1 MSKTL
6 GQLEIYLYKNKLNE
20 KSLIDFLPKFS
31 SNTIKSIV
39 NDLDIDLD
47 IDIIKTNI
55 KDKLYI
61 FSDGNCRG
69 NGKKNAKG
77 GYSVFF
83 TDNQESPFFKFN
95 KTKMVL
101 SQPTNNKCELSG
113 IRCIFRALHEN
124 QLLFKDKECVICTDS
139 QYSIDSITK
148 WSDKWCKNGWV
159 NSKKEPVKNKELIQ
173 EILELQKNT
182 SDIKISFKHVFA
194 HTKEPSDKNSLE
206 FKLWFGNNKVDTNI
220 NKMFDLS
227 KNE

>member
-39 NDLDIDLD
+39 NDLDIDIVKD
-47 IDIIKTNI
+47 I

-61 FSDGNCRG
+61 YSDGNCRG
-69 NGKKNAKG
+69 NGKKHAKG

-139 QYSIDSITK
+139 KYSIDCINT
-148 WSDKWCKNGWV
+148 WSKVWIKNNWL

-173 EILELQKNT
+173 EILELQKKT
-182 SDIKISFKHVFA
+182 SDIKISFKHIFA
-194 HTKEPSDKNSLE
+194 HTKEPSDKSSIE
-206 FKLWFGNNKVDTNI
+206 YKLWLGNKTVDDNI